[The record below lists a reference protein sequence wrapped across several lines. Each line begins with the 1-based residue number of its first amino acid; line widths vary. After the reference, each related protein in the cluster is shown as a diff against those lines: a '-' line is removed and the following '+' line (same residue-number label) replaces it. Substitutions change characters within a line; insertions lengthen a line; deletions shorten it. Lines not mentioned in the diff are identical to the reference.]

1 MNLALSLGRLGYIL
15 ISFIILLALIPAV
28 LNYQFNN
35 DGLVTGQES
44 NSSVVSDA
52 EILASIN
59 QTYLSLIP
67 LMIQEVENTNA
78 SDIPIRQIIEA
89 TPSNVTAL
97 QDIVKNSSNK
107 STPSEL
113 DSTFSNEPSSSS
125 SSSSINSSNIPS
137 KPQDLIPVV
146 VNMTQ
151 NTNASDIPIQNVIDT
166 VPSNVTALQDIVKNS
181 SNKST
186 PSELDSTFSNE
197 PSSSSSSSSI
207 NSSNIPSKPQ
217 DLIPVVVNMTQNT
230 NASDLGI
237 MRIINSTPN
246 LDTINLT
253 ASD

>member
-1 MNLALSLGRLGYIL
+1 MNVALPLGRLSYVL
-15 ISFIILLALIPAV
+15 ISFIILLTIVPAI
-28 LNYQFNN
+28 LNSQSNV
-35 DGLVTGQES
+35 GRLVAGQET
-44 NSSVVSDA
+44 NSSFVSDA

-107 STPSEL
+107 SAPSEL
-113 DSTFSNEPSSSS
+113 NSTFSNGP
-125 SSSSINSSNIPS
+125 SSSINSS
-137 KPQDLIPVV
+137 
-146 VNMTQ
+146 T
-151 NTNASDIPIQNVIDT
+151 TT
-166 VPSNVTALQDIVKNS
+166 
-181 SNKST
+181 T
-186 PSELDSTFSNE
+186 P
-197 PSSSSSSSSI
+197 P
-207 NSSNIPSKPQ
+207 KPQ

-253 ASD
+253 AID

>member
-125 SSSSINSSNIPS
+125 SSS
-137 KPQDLIPVV
+137 
-146 VNMTQ
+146 
-151 NTNASDIPIQNVIDT
+151 
-166 VPSNVTALQDIVKNS
+166 
-181 SNKST
+181 
-186 PSELDSTFSNE
+186 
-197 PSSSSSSSSI
+197 I

>member
-1 MNLALSLGRLGYIL
+1 MNLALSIGRLGYIL

-107 STPSEL
+107 SAPSEL
-113 DSTFSNEPSSSS
+113 NSTFSNEPS

-181 SNKST
+181 SNKSA
-186 PSELDSTFSNE
+186 PSELNSTFSNE
-197 PSSSSSSSSI
+197 PSSSSSI

-230 NASDLGI
+230 NASDLVI

>member
-1 MNLALSLGRLGYIL
+1 MNLALSIGRLGYIL

-107 STPSEL
+107 SAPSEL
-113 DSTFSNEPSSSS
+113 NSTFSNEPSS

-181 SNKST
+181 SNKSA
-186 PSELDSTFSNE
+186 PSELNSTFSNE
-197 PSSSSSSSSI
+197 PSSSSI

>member
-1 MNLALSLGRLGYIL
+1 MDR
-15 ISFIILLALIPAV
+15 
-28 LNYQFNN
+28 
-35 DGLVTGQES
+35 LVTGQEI

-107 STPSEL
+107 SAPSEL
-113 DSTFSNEPSSSS
+113 NSTFSTEP
-125 SSSSINSSNIPS
+125 SSSINSS
-137 KPQDLIPVV
+137 
-146 VNMTQ
+146 T
-151 NTNASDIPIQNVIDT
+151 
-166 VPSNVTALQDIVKNS
+166 
-181 SNKST
+181 T
-186 PSELDSTFSNE
+186 P
-197 PSSSSSSSSI
+197 P
-207 NSSNIPSKPQ
+207 KPQ

-253 ASD
+253 AID

>member
-107 STPSEL
+107 SAPSEL
-113 DSTFSNEPSSSS
+113 NSTFSNEP
-125 SSSSINSSNIPS
+125 
-137 KPQDLIPVV
+137 
-146 VNMTQ
+146 
-151 NTNASDIPIQNVIDT
+151 
-166 VPSNVTALQDIVKNS
+166 
-181 SNKST
+181 
-186 PSELDSTFSNE
+186 
-197 PSSSSSSSSI
+197 SSSSI

>member
-151 NTNASDIPIQNVIDT
+151 NTNASD
-166 VPSNVTALQDIVKNS
+166 
-181 SNKST
+181 
-186 PSELDSTFSNE
+186 
-197 PSSSSSSSSI
+197 
-207 NSSNIPSKPQ
+207 
-217 DLIPVVVNMTQNT
+217 
-230 NASDLGI
+230 LGI

>member
-1 MNLALSLGRLGYIL
+1 MNLALSIGRLGYIL

-125 SSSSINSSNIPS
+125 S
-137 KPQDLIPVV
+137 
-146 VNMTQ
+146 
-151 NTNASDIPIQNVIDT
+151 
-166 VPSNVTALQDIVKNS
+166 
-181 SNKST
+181 
-186 PSELDSTFSNE
+186 
-197 PSSSSSSSSI
+197 I

>member
-1 MNLALSLGRLGYIL
+1 MNIALPLGSIGYFL
-15 ISFIILLALIPAV
+15 LSFIMLLTIVPGV
-28 LNYQFNN
+28 LNGQFGV
-35 DGLVTGQES
+35 DRLVTGQET
-44 NSSVVSDA
+44 NSSFVSDA

-113 DSTFSNEPSSSS
+113 NSTFSDASSPINNNN
-125 SSSSINSSNIPS
+125 SISPP
-137 KPQDLIPVV
+137 KPQDLIP
-146 VNMTQ
+146 
-151 NTNASDIPIQNVIDT
+151 I
-166 VPSNVTALQDIVKNS
+166 
-181 SNKST
+181 
-186 PSELDSTFSNE
+186 
-197 PSSSSSSSSI
+197 
-207 NSSNIPSKPQ
+207 
-217 DLIPVVVNMTQNT
+217 VVNMTQNT

-246 LDTINLT
+246 LDTINR
-253 ASD
+253 ASLD

>member
-113 DSTFSNEPSSSS
+113 DSTFSNEPS

>member
-125 SSSSINSSNIPS
+125 SS
-137 KPQDLIPVV
+137 
-146 VNMTQ
+146 
-151 NTNASDIPIQNVIDT
+151 
-166 VPSNVTALQDIVKNS
+166 
-181 SNKST
+181 
-186 PSELDSTFSNE
+186 
-197 PSSSSSSSSI
+197 I

>member
-125 SSSSINSSNIPS
+125 SINSSNIPS

-197 PSSSSSSSSI
+197 PSSSSSSSI

>member
-107 STPSEL
+107 SAPSEL
-113 DSTFSNEPSSSS
+113 NSTFSNEP

-181 SNKST
+181 SNKSA
-186 PSELDSTFSNE
+186 PSELNSTFSNE
-197 PSSSSSSSSI
+197 PSSSSI

>member
-1 MNLALSLGRLGYIL
+1 MNIALPLGSIGYFL
-15 ISFIILLALIPAV
+15 LSFIMLLTIVPGV
-28 LNYQFNN
+28 LNGQFGV
-35 DGLVTGQES
+35 DRLVTGQET
-44 NSSVVSDA
+44 NSSFVSDA

-113 DSTFSNEPSSSS
+113 NSTFSDASSPINNNNN
-125 SSSSINSSNIPS
+125 SISPP
-137 KPQDLIPVV
+137 KPQDLIPIV

-186 PSELDSTFSNE
+186 PSELNSTFSDA
-197 PSSSSSSSSI
+197 SSPINNNNSI
-207 NSSNIPSKPQ
+207 SPPKPQ
-217 DLIPVVVNMTQNT
+217 DLIPIVVNMTQNT

-246 LDTINLT
+246 LDTINR
-253 ASD
+253 ASLD